1 MNIEKITNMMCDFV
15 SYVDDFYN
23 EKSGIYP
30 IKGMTDMMV
39 IKAVQKHVTSVG
51 MNFCADSVDREKVRD
66 IILADN
72 NLVWSCVMKIDILT
86 GMTKHEI
93 QIALQDL
100 YIILTDL
107 GFTDTATAI
116 NCAEDTL
123 MGEGDE

>member
-1 MNIEKITNMMCDFV
+1 M
-15 SYVDDFYN
+15 
-23 EKSGIYP
+23 
-30 IKGMTDMMV
+30 
-39 IKAVQKHVTSVG
+39 Q
-51 MNFCADSVDREKVRD
+51 
-66 IILADN
+66 
-72 NLVWSCVMKIDILT
+72 IDILT

-123 MGEGDE
+123 MGEVTDE

>member
-1 MNIEKITNMMCDFV
+1 MEQTLCVHWYKGGRMIQIE
-15 SYVDDFYN
+15 S
-23 EKSGIYP
+23 
-30 IKGMTDMMV
+30 
-39 IKAVQKHVTSVG
+39 
-51 MNFCADSVDREKVRD
+51 
-66 IILADN
+66 
-72 NLVWSCVMKIDILT
+72 

-123 MGEGDE
+123 MDEKIDLSTRCQISEYLSLKDD